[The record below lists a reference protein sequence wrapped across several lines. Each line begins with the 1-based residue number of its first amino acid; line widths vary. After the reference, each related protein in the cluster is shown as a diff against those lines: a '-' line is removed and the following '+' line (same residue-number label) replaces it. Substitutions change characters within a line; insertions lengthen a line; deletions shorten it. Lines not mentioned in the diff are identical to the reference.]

1 MKRLAILL
9 APGTALLLLLV
20 APALSAQRWRPD
32 PVDFEL
38 APAQAQVVAARSGR
52 VLSPRLRAPHRFN
65 LVGLR
70 WRGRAEPR
78 VAVRVRRDGRDWSRW
93 QRLDAHADHNPDPR
107 SGERSVASSDPLW
120 VGEADQV
127 QYALSRQVPGL
138 RLHFVNVNGTATAG
152 ERVTTALRGAANA
165 AVSTVAS
172 ALGGA
177 DAHAQDDR
185 PVVVTRKEW
194 GAQKCP
200 PRQAPS
206 YGVVR
211 AAYVHH
217 TVSLN
222 DYSPDEAPGIV
233 LAICRYHRNSNG
245 WNDIGYQAL
254 VDKYGVLYEGRAG
267 GLDKPVLGAHAQGF
281 NAMSTGIASIGD
293 NSSVGLS
300 DTALDALAGYIR
312 WKLTIHG
319 QPLSGQTT
327 LVSAGGATSRYA
339 GGTRVRVPRVLGHR
353 DTNSTA
359 CPGSALYSQ
368 LDDLRARVATGE
380 ALPGVATFLSASL
393 SRSRVRYRRAVTLT
407 GTLTSNELAP
417 IAAQPVRVQV
427 LRGGRWRTLAEPVT
441 DAAGAWSTTVVPQGS
456 RILRATYA
464 GDGLWRRS
472 FSPEQLVR
480 VVPLV
485 ELDATSALA
494 VRGRPVGVRG
504 HVTPRKRRVYQVLQ
518 QRIRGVYRQV
528 GVRAV
533 RVRSG
538 SFRSS
543 FTPSFAGLY
552 RVYVLAAADAATDR
566 GRSRL
571 RVVRVERR

>member
-1 MKRLAILL
+1 MKRLATLCV
-9 APGTALLLLLV
+9 PGIALLLFVV
-20 APALSAQRWRPD
+20 APALSAERWQPD

-38 APAQAQVVAARSGR
+38 VPAQPQVSAARSGR
-52 VLSPRLRAPHRFN
+52 VLSPALRAPRRFN

-78 VAVRVRRDGRDWSRW
+78 LTVRVRRDGRPWSRW
-93 QRLDAHADHNPDPR
+93 QALDAHADHNPDPR
-107 SGERSVASSDPLW
+107 SGERSVAASDPLW

-127 QYALSRQVPGL
+127 QYALSRPVPGL

-152 ERVTTALRGAANA
+152 ERVTTALRRAANT
-165 AVSTVAS
+165 AVSTAAA
-172 ALGGA
+172 ALGSA
-177 DAHAQDDR
+177 DAHAQGDQ
-185 PVVVTRKEW
+185 PAVVSRREW
-194 GAQKCP
+194 GARKCP
-200 PRQAPS
+200 PREAPS

-222 DYSPDEAPGIV
+222 DYSPAEAPGIV
-233 LAICRYHRNSNG
+233 LAICRYHRYSNG

-267 GLDKPVLGAHAQGF
+267 GLDRPVLGAHAQGF
-281 NAMSTGIASIGD
+281 NAQSTGIASIGD

-312 WKLTIHG
+312 WKLTLHG

-327 LVSAGGATSRYA
+327 LVSAGGATSRY
-339 GGTRVRVPRVLGHR
+339 GGGARVRVPRVLGHR

-359 CPGSALYSQ
+359 CPGSALYYQ
-368 LDDLRARVATGE
+368 LDDLRARVSTGE
-380 ALPGVATFLSASL
+380 PLPGLATFLSASL
-393 SRSRVRYRRAVTLT
+393 SRSRVRYRRAVTVT

-417 IAAQPVRVQV
+417 IAAQPVRLQV

-441 DAAGAWSTTVVPQGS
+441 DVAGAWSATVTPQGT

-472 FSPEQLVR
+472 FSPEQVVR

-485 ELDATSALA
+485 QLDATSALA

-528 GVRAV
+528 GVRSV

-538 SFRSS
+538 RFRSS

-566 GRSRL
+566 GRSPL
-571 RVVRVERR
+571 RVVRVARR

>member
-1 MKRLAILL
+1 VKRLATLC
-9 APGTALLLLLV
+9 APGIALLLFVV
-20 APALSAQRWRPD
+20 APALSAERWRPD

-38 APAQAQVVAARSGR
+38 APAQTQVTAARSGR
-52 VLSPRLRAPHRFN
+52 VLSPALRAPRRFN

-70 WRGRAEPR
+70 WRGRAEPSL
-78 VAVRVRRDGRDWSRW
+78 AVRVRRDGRRWSRW
-93 QRLDAHADHNPDPR
+93 QTLEAHADHNPDPR
-107 SGERSVASSDPLW
+107 TGERSVAASDPLW

-127 QYALSRQVPGL
+127 QYALSRPVPGL

-152 ERVTTALRGAANA
+152 ERVTTALRRVANTA
-165 AVSTVAS
+165 LSTVAA
-172 ALGGA
+172 ALGGG
-177 DAHAQDDR
+177 DAHAQGEE
-185 PVVVTRKEW
+185 PAVVTRREW

-200 PRQAPS
+200 PRQAPA

-267 GLDKPVLGAHAQGF
+267 GLDKPVLGAHAQGY
-281 NAMSTGIASIGD
+281 NAQSTGIASLGD

-327 LVSAGGATSRYA
+327 LVSAGGATSRYP
-339 GGTRVRVPRVLGHR
+339 GGARVRVPRVLGHR

-359 CPGSALYSQ
+359 CPGAALYSQ

-380 ALPGVATFLSASL
+380 PLPGVATFLSASL
-393 SRSRVRYRRAVTLT
+393 SRSRVRYRQAVTLT
-407 GTLTSNELAP
+407 GTLTSNELEP
-417 IAAQPVRVQV
+417 IAGQQVRVQV
-427 LRGGRWRTLAEPVT
+427 LRGGRWRTLAEPAT
-441 DAAGAWSTTVVPQGS
+441 DAAGTWSAAVTPQGT
-456 RILRATYA
+456 RILRATYS
-464 GDGLWRRS
+464 GDGFWRRS
-472 FSPEQLVR
+472 FSPEQLLR
-480 VVPLV
+480 VAPVV
-485 ELDATSALA
+485 ELEPTSTLA

-518 QRIRGVYRQV
+518 QRIRGVYRRV
-528 GVRAV
+528 GVRSV

-543 FTPSFAGLY
+543 FTPSFAGYY
-552 RVYVLAAADAATDR
+552 RVYVLAAADGATAR
-566 GRSRL
+566 GRSPL
-571 RVVRVERR
+571 HVVRVEPR